1 MNDFHDPETYRI
13 DGMHSGLGVR
23 LMLSYFTRLECGICG
38 PKPLPGRRF
47 TDSVWIEAGYSIDAP
62 ESMPAGGC
70 RLERM
75 VMRVVPK
82 RGKRCKRLRN
92 K

>member
-1 MNDFHDPETYRI
+1 MNDLHDPETYRI
-13 DGMHSGLGVR
+13 DGMHSGLGAR

-62 ESMPAGGC
+62 ESMPAGG
-70 RLERM
+70 
-75 VMRVVPK
+75 MRTFMIADDPDPIPEQMTVD
-82 RGKRCKRLRN
+82 RE
-92 K
+92 